1 MSGRG
6 TVEAVYVAPD
16 SGDPMQGVES
26 VEAVAGRGL
35 RGDRY
40 FHEQGLYDRREEL
53 SEGTDVSLIGAEALA
68 AVAETYDLELDPA
81 ETRRNVLTR
90 DVALNHL
97 VDREFRV
104 GEATLVGRRLCEPCS
119 YMAGLA
125 DVDDAAGAVEALTHR
140 GGLNADVV
148 ETGEIAVGDAVA
160 F

>member
-16 SGDPMQGVES
+16 SGDPMRAVDA

-40 FHEQGLYDRREEL
+40 FREQGLYDRREEL
-53 SEGTDVSLIGAEALA
+53 PEGTDVSLIGAEALA
-68 AVAETYDLELDPA
+68 AVAETYDLDVDPG

-90 DVALNHL
+90 DVPLNHL

-104 GEATLVGRRLCEPCS
+104 GEATFVGRRLCEPCS

-125 DVDDAAGAVEALTHR
+125 DVDDAEGAVEALTHR
-140 GGLNADVV
+140 GGLNADIV
-148 ETGEIAVGDAVA
+148 ESGEVAVGDVVE

>member
-1 MSGRG
+1 MNGEG

-16 SGDPMQGVES
+16 SGDPMRAVEV
-26 VEAVAGRGL
+26 VEAVADRGL

-40 FHEQGLYDRREEL
+40 FRERGLYDRREEL
-53 SEGTDVSLIGAEALA
+53 PEGTDVSLIEAEALA
-68 AVAETYDLELDPA
+68 AAAEAYDLDLDPA

-90 DVALNHL
+90 GVPLNHL

-104 GEATLVGRRLCEPCS
+104 GGATLVGRRLCEPCS

-125 DVDDAAGAVEALTHR
+125 DVEDGETAVAALTHR

-148 ETGEIAVGDAVA
+148 ASGEIAVDDPVE

>member
-1 MSGRG
+1 MNGEG

-16 SGDPMQGVES
+16 SGEPMQAVDS
-26 VEAVAGRGL
+26 VEAVADRGL

-40 FHEQGLYDRREEL
+40 FRERGLYDRREEL
-53 SEGTDVSLIGAEALA
+53 PEGTDVSLIEAEALA
-68 AVAETYDLELDPA
+68 AAAEAYDVDLDPA

-90 DVALNHL
+90 GVPLNHL

-104 GEATLVGRRLCEPCS
+104 GGATLVGRRLCEPCS

-125 DVDDAAGAVEALTHR
+125 DVEDGEAAVAALTHR

-148 ETGEIAVGDAVA
+148 ASGEVAVDDPVE

>member
-1 MSGRG
+1 MSGQG
-6 TVEAVYVAPD
+6 TVAAVYVAPD
-16 SGDPMQGVES
+16 SGDAMQSVDS

-40 FHEQGLYDRREEL
+40 FRERGLYDRREEL
-53 SEGTDVSLIGAEALA
+53 PEGTDVSLIGAEALA
-68 AVAETYDLELDPA
+68 AAAETYDLNLDPA

-90 DVALNHL
+90 DVPLDHL

-125 DVDDAAGAVEALTHR
+125 DVADAEGAVEALTHR

-148 ETGEIAVGDAVA
+148 ASGEIAVDDVVE